1 MKKDPEKLLLKAQK
15 RAERARAARRLLIA
29 MGIAA
34 AAGFAVGIL
43 LAPQSGKETREALQK
58 SYDELKN
65 DHAFMLWKLRIEKM
79 EDANAS
85 GTRT

>member
-43 LAPQSGKETREALQK
+43 LAPQSGKETREALLK
-58 SYDELKN
+58 SYDEIKN
-65 DHAFMLWKLRIEKM
+65 DQALKLWKLRIEKV
-79 EDANAS
+79 EDAS
-85 GTRT
+85 GTRA

>member
-43 LAPQSGKETREALQK
+43 LAPQSGKETREALLK
-58 SYDELKN
+58 SYDEIKN
-65 DHAFMLWKLRIEKM
+65 DQALKLWKLRIEKV
-79 EDANAS
+79 EDAS
-85 GTRT
+85 STRA